1 MFRLNQTTTCLVE
14 ISFYFHFK
22 LPLTDYLTVWSWRGT
37 KSMTGQDLDCSVSA
51 NFKDQRLG
59 GQQIDHQIYLENSNI
74 LWLWTLILISSWKA
88 LFLKEIKI
96 IVWKWPRLSSL
107 LKENICTCN
116 SQKQRYFKSM
126 WRKPKWMVVLFF
138 VLSRGWKGGGGS
150 SNSFWG
156 MK

>member
-1 MFRLNQTTTCLVE
+1 
-14 ISFYFHFK
+14 
-22 LPLTDYLTVWSWRGT
+22 
-37 KSMTGQDLDCSVSA
+37 MTGHDLDCSVSA
-51 NFKDQRLG
+51 NFKDQRLD

-96 IVWKWPRLSSL
+96 KVWKWPRLSSL

-138 VLSRGWKGGGGS
+138 VLSRGWGGGGWQFKFLLRDEITTIKMS
-150 SNSFWG
+150 ASDFYCTTNTEWKKS
-156 MK
+156 KRQIRY